1 MTTVTEAR
9 RRLQQHGKSGN
20 WRFKG
25 LMLAALPNSGVSMR
39 EVARAWPSSGHPSQ
53 YRFLSSNSKYDP
65 VEESE
70 RKIVAQPGDESFRL
84 LREFA
89 GQSGMSKTLGAKKPT
104 NIGGHSLGSGVDDY
118 IKRTLFA
125 TSTPEEVDIL
135 FREQLLDVVMEGAQR
150 RQIARDAADVITVD
164 TRKGDIP
171 VAQDQTFAPLIREG
185 AAIRDDDEE
194 YTTIPYETQK
204 FGLGA
209 RVTDEMTRH
218 AMIDVIERQIQ
229 YVGEAAENAINRVW
243 LNELVDNA
251 QNNFDTAGT
260 DQGVAAINGAYG
272 EVDQDDFVPDTFVTH
287 PEFRTALFDDE
298 NIAFANRA
306 GTDDVIR
313 ERVFDPLLGVEHY
326 GASDSVYDSS
336 ANTWGYSADGE
347 YGAVVYD
354 RASIH
359 VILENDIEVKDYE
372 DPIRDL
378 QGVNARVNVD
388 AVYSQGRAASTI
400 EF

>member
-1 MTTVTEAR
+1 MSTVTDAR
-9 RRLQQHGKSGN
+9 NKLYKHGQQGN

-25 LMLAALPNSGVSMR
+25 LLLAALPGSGVSQQ
-39 EVARAWPSSGHPSQ
+39 EVARAWPSSGNPSQ
-53 YRFLSSNSKYDP
+53 YRFLANNPRYDP
-65 VEESE
+65 NEEAR
-70 RKIVAQPGDESFRL
+70 RKVVATPGDDTFRVL
-84 LREFA
+84 KDFA
-89 GQSGMSKTLGAKKPT
+89 ARGGMSKTLGASKPK
-104 NIGGHSLGSGVDDY
+104 NIGGHSLGSGVDDM
-118 IKRTLFA
+118 IKRALFA
-125 TSTPEEVDIL
+125 SATPEEVDIL

-150 RQIARDAADVITVD
+150 RQIARDAANVINVD

-171 VAQDQTFAPLIREG
+171 VAQDQTFASLTREG
-185 AAIRDDDEE
+185 AEIRDDEEE
-194 YTTIPYETQK
+194 YTTVPYETQK
-204 FGLGA
+204 FGIGA
-209 RVTDEMTRH
+209 RITDEMTRH
-218 AMIDVIERQIQ
+218 AMVDVIERQIE
-229 YVGEAAENAINRVW
+229 YVGMAAENSINRVW
-243 LNELVDNA
+243 LNELIDGA
-251 QNNFDTAGT
+251 QNNFDTDGA

-272 EVDQDDFVPDTFVTH
+272 EVDKDDFVPDTFVTH

-326 GASDSVYDSS
+326 GASDSVYNSD

-347 YGAVVYD
+347 LGAVVYD
-354 RASIH
+354 REAIH

-378 QGVNARVNVD
+378 QGVNARVHVD

>member
-1 MTTVTEAR
+1 MSTVTEAR
-9 RRLQQHGKSGN
+9 RRLQTHGKKGN

-53 YRFLSSNSKYDP
+53 YRFLSRNSRYDP

-70 RKIVAQPGDESFRL
+70 RRLVAQPGDESFRL

-89 GQSGMSKTLGAKKPT
+89 GQSGMTKTLGAKKPT
-104 NIGGHSLGSGVDDY
+104 NIGGHSLGSGLDDM

-150 RQIARDAADVITVD
+150 RQIARDAADVMIVD

-171 VAQDQTFAPLIREG
+171 VAQDQTFATRVQEG

-194 YTTIPYETQK
+194 YTTIPYETVK
-204 FGLGA
+204 FGQGA

-218 AMIDVIERQIQ
+218 AQIDLIERQVQ
-229 YVGEAAENAINRVW
+229 YVGESIENAINRVW
-243 LNELVDNA
+243 LNELIDNA
-251 QNNFDTAGT
+251 GNNFDTEGS
-260 DQGVAAINGAYG
+260 DQGIAAINGAYG

-287 PEFRTALFDDE
+287 PEFRTSLFNEE

-313 ERVFDPLLGVEHY
+313 ERVFDPLLGVEHR
-326 GASDSVYDSS
+326 GASDSVYNSS
-336 ANTWGYSADGE
+336 ENEFGYSADGE
-347 YGAVVYD
+347 IGAVVYD
-354 RASIH
+354 RAAIH
-359 VILENDIEVKDYE
+359 IIMENEVEVKDYE

-388 AVYSQGRAASTI
+388 CVYSQSRAASTI

>member
-1 MTTVTEAR
+1 MSTVTEAR
-9 RRLQQHGKSGN
+9 RRLQQHGKKGN

-53 YRFLSSNSKYDP
+53 YRFLSRNSRYDP

-70 RKIVAQPGDESFRL
+70 RRLVAQPGDESFRL

-89 GQSGMSKTLGAKKPT
+89 GQSGMTKTLGAKKPT
-104 NIGGHSLGSGVDDY
+104 NIGGHSLGSGLDDM

-150 RQIARDAADVITVD
+150 RQIARDAADVMIVD

-171 VAQDQTFAPLIREG
+171 VAQDQTFATRVQEG

-194 YTTIPYETQK
+194 YTTIPYETVK
-204 FGLGA
+204 FGQGA

-218 AMIDVIERQIQ
+218 AQIDLIERQVQ
-229 YVGEAAENAINRVW
+229 YVGESIENAINRVW
-243 LNELVDNA
+243 LNELIDNA
-251 QNNFDTAGT
+251 GNNFDTEGS
-260 DQGVAAINGAYG
+260 DQGIAAINGAYG
-272 EVDQDDFVPDTFVTH
+272 EVDKDDFVPDTFVTH
-287 PEFRTALFDDE
+287 PEFRTSLFNEE

-313 ERVFDPLLGVEHY
+313 ERVFDPLLGVEHR
-326 GASDSVYDSS
+326 GASDSVYNSS
-336 ANTWGYSADGE
+336 ENEFGYSADGE
-347 YGAVVYD
+347 IGAVVYD
-354 RASIH
+354 RAAIH
-359 VILENDIEVKDYE
+359 IIMENEVEVKDYE

-388 AVYSQGRAASTI
+388 CVYSQSRAASTI

>member
-1 MTTVTEAR
+1 V
-9 RRLQQHGKSGN
+9 
-20 WRFKG
+20 
-25 LMLAALPNSGVSMR
+25 
-39 EVARAWPSSGHPSQ
+39 
-53 YRFLSSNSKYDP
+53 
-65 VEESE
+65 
-70 RKIVAQPGDESFRL
+70 
-84 LREFA
+84 
-89 GQSGMSKTLGAKKPT
+89 
-104 NIGGHSLGSGVDDY
+104 
-118 IKRTLFA
+118 
-125 TSTPEEVDIL
+125 
-135 FREQLLDVVMEGAQR
+135 
-150 RQIARDAADVITVD
+150 
-164 TRKGDIP
+164 
-171 VAQDQTFAPLIREG
+171 
-185 AAIRDDDEE
+185 
-194 YTTIPYETQK
+194 
-204 FGLGA
+204 
-209 RVTDEMTRH
+209 
-218 AMIDVIERQIQ
+218 Q

-251 QNNFDTAGT
+251 QNNFDTAGA

-272 EVDQDDFVPDTFVTH
+272 EVDADDFVPDTFVTH